1 MSKAVFIDRDN
12 TIIDDPGYISDPDS
26 EKLLPG
32 VELAI
37 KSLAQAGFKNM
48 VCTNQSGIARGMLTE
63 EDLDAIHAELRRQL
77 ADKGAHLDAIYYCP
91 FHPQGTIEQYA
102 RESDLRKPKPGMLL
116 QAAEQHGLDLPQ
128 CWMVGDSAR
137 DIEAGQRAG
146 CRTIR
151 VKTAG
156 GEMSQASQGSEAQ
169 ADYTVRNLV
178 EAARIIVRETDR
190 SETWDTATPSAA
202 IGGSGPDLKIRMPE
216 PEPQPEPKPAPK
228 PDPKPEPQAAPESD
242 EPTKPVKSDGDEF
255 MDDSRVRMEILSHVR
270 RLVRSNEIEE
280 FSFLKLAGGIVQMLA
295 LLTLLIAVLYVLGSR
310 PRISVATF
318 WAIICVA
325 LQTMAMTFFTIQRN
339 K

>member
-1 MSKAVFIDRDN
+1 MSKAVFIDRYN
-12 TIIDDPGYISDPDS
+12 TIIDDPGYISDPDAV
-26 EKLLPG
+26 KLLPG

-63 EDLDAIHAELRRQL
+63 DDLDAIHAELRRQL

-116 QAAEQHGLDLPQ
+116 QAADQHGLDLAQ

-156 GEMSQASQGSEAQ
+156 GETSQASQGSEAQ

-202 IGGSGPDLKIRMPE
+202 IGSSSPDLKIRMPE
-216 PEPQPEPKPAPK
+216 PEPEPEPKPQSE
-228 PDPKPEPQAAPESD
+228 PESQSAPESG
-242 EPTKPVKSDGDEF
+242 EPGKPAKSDGDEF
-255 MDDSRVRMEILSHVR
+255 IDDSRVRMEILSHVR

-295 LLTLLIAVLYVLGSR
+295 LLTLLIAVLYVLGTR
-310 PRISVATF
+310 PRISSATF

-325 LQTMAMTFFTIQRN
+325 LQTMALTFFTIQRN

>member
-12 TIIDDPGYISDPDS
+12 TIIEDPGYISDPAAV
-26 EKLLPG
+26 KLLPG

-37 KSLAQAGFKNM
+37 KSLAQAGFKSV
-48 VCTNQSGIARGMLTE
+48 VCTNQSGVARGMLTE
-63 EDLDAIHAELRRQL
+63 DDLESIHAEVRRQL

-91 FHPQGTIEQYA
+91 FHPQGTIDQYA
-102 RESDLRKPKPGMLL
+102 CDSDLRKPKPGMLL
-116 QAAEQHGLDLPQ
+116 QAAEEFDLELAQ

-151 VKTAG
+151 VRVAG
-156 GEMSQASQGSEAQ
+156 ETSASSQRDDEEAAQ
-169 ADYTVRNLV
+169 ADFTVRNLV

-190 SETWDTATPSAA
+190 TGTWEAVTPSAA
-202 IGGSGPDLKIRMPE
+202 VATAPPDSQGRSPE
-216 PEPQPEPKPAPK
+216 PTPRSPEPG
-228 PDPKPEPQAAPESD
+228 E
-242 EPTKPVKSDGDEF
+242 GDDVP

-270 RLVRSNEIEE
+270 RLVRHSELEE

-295 LLTLLIAVLYVLGSR
+295 LLTLLVGVLYFLGSGIS
-310 PRISVATF
+310 RIAVATF
-318 WAIICVA
+318 WAIISMA
-325 LQTMAMTFFTIQRN
+325 LQVMALTFFTIQRN